1 MFYILNILGKYEGGE
16 EDLSESR
23 SFDIS
28 VIIGKYPN
36 IAKIFSKEWFESE
49 FNKKKENMHSLA
61 KQFTFNDEVGVH
73 RHHIEHLEDNLATMW
88 DEIEHK
94 EKHFYEGL
102 KNKEEY
108 NRTSAEIEIASLLR
122 KMGFQQVELEPSI
135 PNSEK
140 KGDIKICDADK
151 EIYIEVS
158 TKKGPEVDYKW
169 DFGPGIQAGTF
180 KFQSQQIYRDKIE
193 HESLQLS
200 EAHPGIIAL
209 YLDPSCIPERRNI
222 GKAFYKWRAW
232 MKDGKIVLLEEGES
246 AMDNT
251 IISAVLS
258 YFHYYSDGCKI
269 LKELCLNPKA
279 KNPIPNTIISK
290 FREGGIVIYEPKL
303 LE

>member
-1 MFYILNILGKYEGGE
+1 
-16 EDLSESR
+16 LSESQR
-23 SFDIS
+23 FDILE
-28 VIIGKYPN
+28 IIRKYPN

-49 FNKKKENMHSLA
+49 FNKKREDMHLLA

-73 RHHIEHLEDNLATMW
+73 HIEHLEEYLVTMW
-88 DEIEHK
+88 DEIERND
-94 EKHFYEGL
+94 KHFYESL

-108 NRTSAEIEIASLLR
+108 NRTSAEIEIASLFR
-122 KMGFQQVELEPSI
+122 KMAFQQVELEPSI

-180 KFQSQQIYRDKIE
+180 KFQSQQIYRDKIYN
-193 HESLQLS
+193 ESLQLS
-200 EAHPGIIAL
+200 EAHLGIIAL

-222 GKAFYKWRAW
+222 AKAFYKWQAW
-232 MKDGKIVLLEEGES
+232 KTDGKIVHLEEGES

-251 IISAVLS
+251 IISAVLC
-258 YFHYYSDGCKI
+258 YSHCFSGGCEI

-279 KNPIPNTIISK
+279 KNPLPNTTISK
-290 FREGGIVIYEPKL
+290 FRDGGFKIYEPTL

>member
-1 MFYILNILGKYEGGE
+1 M
-16 EDLSESR
+16 SESR

-73 RHHIEHLEDNLATMW
+73 HHIIDHLEEYLATMC
-88 DEIEHK
+88 DEIKRHRN
-94 EKHFYEGL
+94 YLSDRL
-102 KNKEEY
+102 KNKDFYES
-108 NRTSAEIEIASLLR
+108 TSAEIEIASLFR

-140 KGDIKICDADK
+140 KGDIKICEGDT

-180 KFQSQQIYRDKIE
+180 KFQSQQIYRDKIDN
-193 HESLQLS
+193 ESLQLC

-232 MKDGKIVLLEEGES
+232 KKGGKIVHLEEGES

-251 IISAVLS
+251 IISAILS
-258 YFHYYSDGCKI
+258 YFHYYSDGCQI
-269 LKELCLNPKA
+269 LKELYLNPKA

-290 FREGGIVIYEPKL
+290 FREGGIVIYEPIL